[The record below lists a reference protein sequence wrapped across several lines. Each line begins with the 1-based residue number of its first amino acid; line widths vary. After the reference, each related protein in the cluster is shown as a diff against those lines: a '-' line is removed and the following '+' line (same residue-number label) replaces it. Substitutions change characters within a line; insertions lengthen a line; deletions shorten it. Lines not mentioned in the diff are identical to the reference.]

1 MRLQFSRLTTALCF
15 SKTRDYITVALK
27 KRRKEE
33 EEEEEKE
40 EAKNWVFSWLTVF
53 GRLREV
59 FSVSQSEQ
67 TVDTPLDTH
76 TPRNM
81 HVSAHAYKHTHTPKG
96 IVKRS

>member
-76 TPRNM
+76 TQKYARIC
-81 HVSAHAYKHTHTPKG
+81 ACIQTHTYTQ
-96 IVKRS
+96 RNC

>member
-27 KRRKEE
+27 KKRK

-40 EAKNWVFSWLTVF
+40 EAENLVFSWLTVF

-59 FSVSQSEQ
+59 FSVSRSEQ

-76 TPRNM
+76 TQK
-81 HVSAHAYKHTHTPKG
+81 HARIRACIQTHTYTQ
-96 IVKRS
+96 RNC